1 MEIMNR
7 EIYEVGYLSKEMVV
21 TNEIKQ
27 QDNKLIRRL
36 NENDYCKY
44 FEILNSIKQEKMKQ
58 KESLRK
64 IRKKIRNLIKGMT
77 TLAIITVMNSGTF
90 LN

>member
-7 EIYEVGYLSKEMVV
+7 EIYEVGYLFKEMVV

-27 QDNKLIRRL
+27 HDNKLIRRL

-64 IRKKIRNLIKGMT
+64 IRKKLEI
-77 TLAIITVMNSGTF
+77 
-90 LN
+90 

>member
-7 EIYEVGYLSKEMVV
+7 EIYKFGYVSEEMVV

-27 QDNKLIRRL
+27 QDNKLIRTL

-44 FEILNSIKQEKMKQ
+44 FETLNSLKQEKMKQ

-64 IRKKIRNLIKGMT
+64 MR
-77 TLAIITVMNSGTF
+77 
-90 LN
+90 